1 MSTPTTYSREFLK
14 SMPEQVKQ
22 QEIDLIV
29 NRFIQEIRNTA
40 ARGKTS
46 YLYVRDSQRDH
57 RCSPPPPLT
66 DADLIA
72 GFFTRFPGCNIYY
85 DESWV
90 ETNSSTRTLKK
101 GIMIDWS

>member
-1 MSTPTTYSREFLK
+1 MSTPITYSREYLK
-14 SMPEQVKQ
+14 SMPEQRKQ
-22 QEIDLIV
+22 QEIDNIV
-29 NRFIQEIRNTA
+29 NRFISLLRDA
-40 ARGKTS
+40 AASGKTS

-57 RCSPPPPLT
+57 RCQPQPLLT
-66 DADLIA
+66 DADVIA

-90 ETNSSTRTLKK
+90 ETNSNTRTLKK